1 MHLNHDSTKLKGVL
15 ATVVHIKETL
25 FFLIFLINC
34 RNHGRCNKK
43 NNTPNHKSGKKGS
56 ANLKTKNSDYLTSL
70 KLLLYVIV

>member
-43 NNTPNHKSGKKGS
+43 KILQIIKVERKG
-56 ANLKTKNSDYLTSL
+56 
-70 KLLLYVIV
+70 VQI